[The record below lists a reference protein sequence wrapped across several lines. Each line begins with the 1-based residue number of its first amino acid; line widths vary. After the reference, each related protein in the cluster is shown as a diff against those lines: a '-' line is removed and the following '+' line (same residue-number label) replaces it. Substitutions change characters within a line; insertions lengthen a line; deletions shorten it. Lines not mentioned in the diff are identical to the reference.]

1 MAIDARQDPATRAG
15 AFRRI
20 GEQLGVHP
28 EALRT
33 WVKKAEIDEGLRPG
47 TTSDDA
53 ARMAE
58 LEREVRELRRANTI
72 LRQASGF
79 LRGGA
84 RPPLPVMCAFIDAH
98 RDEHGVEPICRI
110 LQIAPS
116 SYYAHRTREP
126 SARQQRDEQ
135 LTQEITQVH
144 EENYGVYGARKV
156 HAELRRQGHEV
167 ARCTVERLMRKAGLR
182 GVSRAKGPRTTKP
195 APETSRPADLVN
207 RDFTAEAVN
216 QLWVADITY
225 VRTFA
230 GWVYVAFV
238 LDVFSR
244 RIVGWQVSTRLYT
257 ALAIDALEMG
267 IWTRRRD
274 GADLSGL
281 VHHSDRGVQYRAVR
295 YAERL
300 AVEDAVASVGS
311 RGDSYDNA
319 MAEAL
324 NSLFKAELVRN
335 HGPWRDVSH
344 VEVAIAEWVDWYN
357 HRRLHGEIG
366 HVPPVEFEAVHAEQP
381 ARALTSISR

>member
-1 MAIDARQDPATRAG
+1 
-15 AFRRI
+15 
-20 GEQLGVHP
+20 
-28 EALRT
+28 
-33 WVKKAEIDEGLRPG
+33 
-47 TTSDDA
+47 
-53 ARMAE
+53 
-58 LEREVRELRRANTI
+58 
-72 LRQASGF
+72 
-79 LRGGA
+79 
-84 RPPLPVMCAFIDAH
+84 MCAFIDAH

-144 EENYGVYGARKV
+144 EENYGVYGAWKV

-207 RDFTAEAVN
+207 RDFTAETVN

-230 GWVYVAFV
+230 GRVYVAFV

-267 IWTRRRD
+267 IWTRQRD

-324 NSLFKAELVRN
+324 NSLFNAELVRN